1 MEEKL
6 KREAL
11 NEGHPRSPDGE
22 VEKSKGPTAGNAEQ
36 EPRNPWCAQSLVP

>member
-22 VEKSKGPTAGNAEQ
+22 VEKSKGPTAGICGTNS
-36 EPRNPWCAQSLVP
+36 WKC